1 MQKTDRWLGLALALL
16 AGAVLW
22 SARDFP
28 AVPGQKVGAGFLPTL
43 VGIGLLLCGLGLV
56 LRSRRAEAYEGEKAR
71 PASGSEHFGSSAV
84 VIGVVV
90 AYITLADR
98 IGFLLLAPLCLLA
111 VFKALKVRTSTALL
125 WALAG
130 TLVVHVTFYK
140 LLRVPLPW
148 GLLRPFY

>member
-56 LRSRRAEAYEGEKAR
+56 LRSLRAGAYAGEKAG
-71 PASGSEHFGSSAV
+71 PAAGTEHFGSSAV
-84 VIGVVV
+84 VVGAVV
-90 AYITLADR
+90 AYIALADR

-111 VFKALKVRTSTALL
+111 VFKALKVRTPAALL
-125 WALAG
+125 WALVG

-148 GLLRPFY
+148 GLLRPLY